1 MKYAPTFEGK
11 NKKLMAEY
19 TRHLEL
25 KGIKTGTVYVK
36 LWHVYSFLKF
46 HDNKDAQKITKQDIE
61 EYILHRRKNNK
72 PKTVH
77 NDTVDLRL
85 FFHWLKPE
93 NDFFNEIKTKQPKNK
108 LPVDELILPKD
119 IKKLVHV
126 CRTQRDRALLF
137 LLWDSAGRLSEILNA
152 NISNVTFDQ
161 YGGVIFVNGKTG
173 ERRIR
178 LIDSIPD
185 LQAWINQ
192 HPLRDD
198 PKAPLFVTLR
208 KGKGENQ
215 FKRLDVRTV
224 QNLFKTLAED
234 AGVKKNLHPH
244 ALRHGR
250 LTELVKLGLKESE
263 LRIFAGWE
271 SDSKMP
277 AVYLHISGEDVEG
290 KILAAHGI
298 IAREEKKERKE
309 ELKPVECPRCRVK
322 NPVGSKYCNICSLVL
337 DMATAIEMEK
347 ESNNLDGT
355 LGAVM
360 ANSEFKEQ
368 LKKEIIAEML
378 KNLRT

>member
-11 NKKLMAEY
+11 NKSLMVEY
-19 TRHLEL
+19 TRYLEL
-25 KGIKTGTVYVK
+25 RGIKTSTVYIK

-46 HDNKDAQKITKQDIE
+46 HDNKDARKVTKQDVE
-61 EYILHRRKNNK
+61 EYILYRRKNNQ

-85 FFHWLKPE
+85 FFQWLKPE
-93 NDFFNEIKTKQPKNK
+93 NDFFNEIKIKQPKNK

-119 IKKLVHV
+119 IKKLVDV
-126 CRTQRDRALLF
+126 CRTQRDRALVF

-152 NISNVTFDQ
+152 NISNVSFDQ

-198 PKAPLFVTLR
+198 QKAPLFVTLR
-208 KGKGENQ
+208 KGKGGNQ

-224 QNLFKTLAED
+224 QNLLKTLAED
-234 AGVKKNLHPH
+234 AGIKKNLHPH

-298 IAREEKKERKE
+298 TTREETKTREE
-309 ELKPVECPRCRVK
+309 ELKPVECPRCKTK
-322 NPVGSKYCNICSLVL
+322 NPVGAKYCFTCSMILDHKLAVEVQDVKNETVGQVDSVMMLEIMNLVKRFS
-337 DMATAIEMEK
+337 EK
-347 ESNNLDGT
+347 
-355 LGAVM
+355 
-360 ANSEFKEQ
+360 Q
-368 LKKEIIAEML
+368 
-378 KNLRT
+378 